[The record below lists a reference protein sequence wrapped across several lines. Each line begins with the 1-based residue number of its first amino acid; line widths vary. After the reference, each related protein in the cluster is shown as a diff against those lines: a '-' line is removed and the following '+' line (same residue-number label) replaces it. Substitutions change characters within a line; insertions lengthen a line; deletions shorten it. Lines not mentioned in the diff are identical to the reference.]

1 MNKLAAAGTD
11 AWHLPNHAHVIV
23 AETSDGNQLLTIYR
37 CGAAQEPPAA
47 LLTGN
52 LIRVD
57 ATHET
62 ITQPTGYIAKL
73 RETALLRRVDDAHWV
88 IRSRSQSPGQQQPTT
103 DGR

>member
-37 CGAAQEPPAA
+37 CGAAQEPPVA

-57 ATHET
+57 AAHET
-62 ITQPTGYIAKL
+62 VQQPTGYIAKL
-73 RETALLRRVDDAHWV
+73 RETARLRRVDDAHWV
-88 IRSRSQSPGQQQPTT
+88 IRGELQSDDPTQ
-103 DGR
+103 